1 MADLTRTV
9 AVIFQG
15 VDSSLSQATAQI
27 ESSLRG
33 VSTAAG
39 SAAPALDDTAAASTR
54 LGTAVG
60 GAGGSIGELTRLMQ
74 GLAGSLVVKEFI
86 DANVAIENFGRAMTL
101 VTGSTEGAAES
112 LSYIKSISN
121 TLGLEISGTAD
132 NFVSLSAAA
141 KGTALEGQ
149 ATRDIFEAVSKAM
162 SLLGKSS
169 SDTQGALLAIQ
180 QMISKG
186 TVSAEELR
194 GQLGER
200 LPGAFQL
207 AARAMDVTTAEL
219 GKLLEGG
226 NVVATDLLPKLAAEL
241 NKTFGET
248 TYVTTF
254 NAELNRLINSLKELA
269 VAGGKSGLFA
279 DLTQSLVD
287 VASKNKSTVIEVQL
301 LTGAFKATRDFLASG
316 GKDWDEYKAA
326 MQRVSI
332 EAGITQSEFFK
343 TNEALAETKRL
354 ARSGTADL
362 IDWSTQVNES
372 AAESKRLGIE
382 GTGATAALVDA
393 YKKLGFTAKSIG
405 ADFTAAFE
413 LIVKSADSTG
423 DEISKAL
430 KVVIPKIDNIDDLE
444 RAVAALAKAATDG
457 KITWE
462 RYAVEVDKSADA
474 FLKNTGYVKQT
485 TSAVQDQTA
494 GFAVATGATETF
506 TISTEKLARSNQTV
520 FAAVE
525 DVTGKL
531 YDISASVDNV
541 GAKTTTYVEVNKR
554 LVDGYKNIVEVVDA
568 STGKIIGYEQANVK
582 ATATTDKATT
592 AAIKSAAEL
601 EKQKEAVAKL
611 ALELEKIASNERI
624 KTMEF
629 KANIDVARIK
639 ADAEKVQ
646 AAFASINVG
655 IESTGDMLG
664 KLFGLFDKLGNLDST
679 AYRAVFD
686 QIDKENVLRE
696 KSFQLQEKLTQA
708 QIDNLNA
715 QTKALASGDA
725 IIKIDGAGLQPH
737 LEAFMWEILKA
748 VQVRAN
754 RDGLAFLLGV

>member
-9 AVIFQG
+9 SIIFQG
-15 VDSSLSQATAQI
+15 VDNSLAQTTSQI
-27 ESSLRG
+27 EGSLRG
-33 VSTAAG
+33 VSTAAN
-39 SAAPALDDTAAASTR
+39 SAAPALDDTAAASSR
-54 LGTAVG
+54 LNTAVG
-60 GAGGSIGELTRLMQ
+60 STAGSVGELTRVMQ
-74 GLAGSLVVKEFI
+74 ALAGSIVVKEFI

-112 LSYIKSISN
+112 LDYVKRISN
-121 TLGLEISGTAD
+121 TLGLEITGTAD

-169 SDTQGALLAIQ
+169 ADTRGALLAIQ

-207 AARAMDVTTAEL
+207 AARAMGVTTAEL

-254 NAELNRLINSLKELA
+254 NAELNRLINSLKSLA
-269 VAGGKSGLFA
+269 VTGGEAGIFGALTQGLV
-279 DLTQSLVD
+279 DLT
-287 VASKNKSTVIEVQL
+287 NITKSTVIEV
-301 LTGAFKATRDFLASG
+301 GFIGKAFAAARAFLASG
-316 GKDWDEYKAA
+316 GTDWDGYTKA
-326 MQRVSI
+326 MQAARI
-332 EAGITQSEFFK
+332 EAGLTQNEFFR
-343 TNEALAETKRL
+343 TNESLAETERL
-354 ARSGTADL
+354 ARSGTAAT
-362 IDWSTQVNES
+362 IDWAKQINES
-372 AAESKRLGIE
+372 AAETKRLGLD
-382 GTGATAALVDA
+382 GTAQTEELVNA

-405 ADFTAAFE
+405 ADFVEAFAT
-413 LIVKSADSTG
+413 IVKSADSTG

-430 KVVIPKIDNIDDLE
+430 KVVIPKIDNVDELE
-444 RAVAALAKAATDG
+444 RVVTSLQKAAGDG

-462 RYAVEVDKSADA
+462 RYAVEVDKANEA
-474 FLKNTGYVKQT
+474 FRKNTGYVKENASEVKKQ
-485 TSAVQDQTA
+485 ADEVKKAED
-494 GFAVATGATETF
+494 
-506 TISTEKLARSNQTV
+506 
-520 FAAVE
+520 AA
-525 DVTGKL
+525 
-531 YDISASVDNV
+531 
-541 GAKTTTYVEVNKR
+541 
-554 LVDGYKNIVEVVDA
+554 
-568 STGKIIGYEQANVK
+568 
-582 ATATTDKATT
+582 
-592 AAIKSAAEL
+592 
-601 EKQKEAVAKL
+601 AKL
-611 ALELEKIASNERI
+611 GLELEKLASNERI
-624 KTMEF
+624 KTLEF
-629 KANIDVARIK
+629 KAEIDVARIQ
-639 ADAEKVQ
+639 ADAEKVT
-646 AAFASINVG
+646 AAFQSINVG
-655 IESTGDMLG
+655 IESTGDVL
-664 KLFGLFDKLGNLDST
+664 KSVFGLFDKLGNLDST

-686 QIDKENVLRE
+686 QIDKENTLRE

-715 QTKALASGDA
+715 QTKALAGGDA

-754 RDGLAFLLGV
+754 RDGMAFLLGV